1 VSDVSETVR
10 QAYVPTVGRIEY
22 RQIEV
27 GEPGPDE
34 VLIEPARIG
43 ICGSDVHVYKGEH
56 PIVQPPL
63 VQGHEVSGT
72 VIRPGPGVSGLAP
85 GDIVTIEPAIGCGHC
100 SRCAVG
106 LIAQCADLDF
116 IGGNLDGPAASRFV
130 APAAQIVRMRPTTS
144 LDHAALA
151 EPLATA
157 VHAAR
162 RAGEIYGHDV
172 LVTGGGPIGGLI
184 ALVAR
189 EAGAR
194 QVVVSDPSTGRRRIL
209 DGIGLA
215 TLDGT
220 SDVADRVEEAFDG
233 REVTIAFEC
242 SGVPA
247 GLDACIQT
255 VGRGCSVV
263 VVAVYAEPP
272 RTDMIAVQDRELD
285 VHGSL
290 MYTWA
295 DFREAAR
302 LIDEGTL
309 PLDAL
314 LTHHVPFDS
323 FADGYAIIDDPA
335 AGAMKVLV
343 DIV

>member
-1 VSDVSETVR
+1 MGQSVR
-10 QAYVPTVGRIEY
+10 QAHVPAVGRIEF
-22 RQIEV
+22 RDIEV
-27 GEPGPDE
+27 AEPGPGE

-43 ICGSDVHVYKGEH
+43 ICGSDVHVFKGEH

-72 VIRPGPGVSGLAP
+72 VVRPGPGVSGLEA

-100 SRCAVG
+100 SRCQAG
-106 LIAQCADLDF
+106 LIAQCSELDF
-116 IGGNLDGPAASRFV
+116 IGGNLDGPAASRFL
-130 APAAQIVRMRPTTS
+130 APAAQLVRMRPTTS
-144 LDHAALA
+144 LDDAALA

-157 VHAAR
+157 VHAVR
-162 RAGEIYGHDV
+162 RAGEVHGTDV
-172 LVTGGGPIGGLI
+172 LVAGGGPIGALI

-194 QVVVSDPSTGRRRIL
+194 AVVVSDPSAGRRAIL
-209 DGIGLA
+209 AELALA
-215 TLDGT
+215 TFDPG
-220 SDVADRVEEAFDG
+220 SGADDSPASMFDG
-233 REVTIAFEC
+233 REVTVAFEC
-242 SGVPA
+242 SGVEA

-255 VGRGCSVV
+255 VARGCTVI

-272 RTDMIAVQDRELD
+272 RTDMIAIQDRELN

-302 LIDEGTL
+302 LIDEGSL
-309 PLDAL
+309 PLGAL
-314 LTHHVPFDS
+314 QTHHVPFDR
-323 FADGYAIIDDPA
+323 FADGYALIDDPA
-335 AGAMKVLV
+335 ASAMKVLV
-343 DIV
+343 DVV